1 MPNAII
7 ERQKIRIHF
16 DDPDMDFVF
25 SWILGAGVI
34 TGFSLGE
41 LFFLTQRIR
50 EGDPASWREAFR
62 AHGDFL
68 SSRAQNVNRADYLA
82 ATFAYRAAIEYCD
95 PTTEAYAPL
104 LGAMKDAFAKVVRAA
119 IMRGPKIEVCAIAC
133 PALFLVGAAESREL
147 QRQSHETHAALA
159 ARGVDCTLR
168 VFTAEEGTDAHC
180 RGMKFPLAHRTVF
193 DWLDQRLPLRR

>member
-7 ERQKIRIHF
+7 ERQKIRIDF

-34 TGFSLGE
+34 TGFSPGE

-119 IMRGPKIEVCAIAC
+119 IMRGPKNRSLRDCMSR
-133 PALFLVGAAESREL
+133 ALFGGGSREPGAATPVARN
-147 QRQSHETHAALA
+147 TCCAC
-159 ARGVDCTLR
+159 ARGDRLHIESV
-168 VFTAEEGTDAHC
+168 H
-180 RGMKFPLAHRTVF
+180 RGGGY
-193 DWLDQRLPLRR
+193 RRALWG